1 MDSLNKQERTE
12 AIIKML
18 AFFLLA
24 VIIVAIPMYY
34 AFALPEKEKAL
45 NEAEYKNLVSELEE
59 IDNFELEFLTK
70 TDSAISLFMAFKNEE
85 DELNRDKI
93 QLRYS
98 GATNQMEDYLEK
110 IRGDTIKSR
119 LYDNI
124 IFTYNNLFSAWSEK
138 YDLQIQLDECMKSS
152 SAKSAAVKEGKE
164 KVTIENEKSIRQK
177 EIDLMNKALEKHNG
191 SIRLAGKELGLTE
204 RKMKKRMEE
213 LGII

>member
-12 AIIKML
+12 AILKML

-24 VIIVAIPMYY
+24 VVIVAIPMYY
-34 AFALPEKEKAL
+34 AFRLPEKEDAL
-45 NEAEYKNLVSELEE
+45 NKEEYEELATEMEE
-59 IDNFELEFLTK
+59 INDFELDFLIK
-70 TDSAISLFMAFKNEE
+70 TDSAISLFNAFKNEQ
-85 DELNRDKI
+85 DEMLRDKI

-98 GATNQMEDYLEK
+98 NATNQMEDYLKE
-110 IRGDTIKSR
+110 ISDDTIRVR
-119 LYDNI
+119 LFDNI
-124 IFTYNNLFSAWSEK
+124 IFTYNNLFSNWAEK
-138 YDLQIQLDECMKSS
+138 NELQMQLDECMKTS

-191 SIRLAGKELGLTE
+191 SIRLAGKELGLSE

>member
-12 AIIKML
+12 AILKML

-34 AFALPEKEKAL
+34 AFALPEKENTL
-45 NEAEYKNLVSELEE
+45 NEAEYKALTSQLQEVSK
-59 IDNFELEFLTK
+59 FEKDFLIK
-70 TDSAISLFMAFKNEE
+70 TDSAIFIFMAFKNEE

-98 GATNQMEDYLEK
+98 NATNQMEDYLDK
-110 IRGDTIKSR
+110 ISDDTIKSR

-138 YDLQIQLDECMKSS
+138 YDLQIELDECMENS
-152 SAKSAAVKEGKE
+152 SAKSAAVIEEKE
-164 KVTIENEKSIRQK
+164 KVTIENEKTIRQK
-177 EIDLMNKALEKHNG
+177 EIDLINKALEKHNG
-191 SIRLAGKELGLTE
+191 SIRLAGKELGLSE
-204 RKMKKRMEE
+204 RKLKKRMKE
-213 LGII
+213 LGIR

>member
-12 AIIKML
+12 AILKML

-34 AFALPEKEKAL
+34 AFRLPEKENTL
-45 NEAEYKNLVSELEE
+45 NEAEYKSLISELEE
-59 IDNFELEFLTK
+59 DNKFEMEFLFI
-70 TDSAISLFMAFKNEE
+70 TDSAISLFNSFKNEE
-85 DELNRDKI
+85 DELSRDKI

-98 GATNQMEDYLEK
+98 GATNEMEDYLEK
-110 IRGDTIKSR
+110 ISDDTIKSQ

-124 IFTYNNLFSAWSEK
+124 IYTYNNLFSAWSEK
-138 YDLQIQLDECMKSS
+138 YDLQIELDECMKSS
-152 SAKSAAVKEGKE
+152 SAKSAAVKEEKE

-191 SIRLAGKELGLTE
+191 SIRLAGKELGLSE